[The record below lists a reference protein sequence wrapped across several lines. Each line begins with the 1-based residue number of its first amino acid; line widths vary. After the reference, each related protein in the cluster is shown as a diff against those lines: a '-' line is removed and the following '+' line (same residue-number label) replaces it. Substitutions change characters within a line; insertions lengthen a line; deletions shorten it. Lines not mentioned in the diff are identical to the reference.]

1 MAMAG
6 KTLDV
11 RALLSLRSG
20 LIVAIDEE
28 DAARSVAIAASV
40 AGGVDAI
47 KVGYPTVLA
56 AGIGIVGRLK
66 AAAGAPIVCD
76 FKVADIPPVAA
87 KIAARAV
94 DAGASAV
101 IAHAFAGSDSLQAVV
116 EAAHR
121 KGAAAIAVVE
131 MSHEGGKEFTQ
142 PAMDRLLDAALAVG
156 IDAVVAPA
164 TRPDRIRRVRSRA
177 PTLAILATGAGTQ
190 GGSAAEAAKA
200 GADFVIVGRS
210 VSQAKD
216 PAEAA
221 RAAAAE
227 IARGRAAR

>member
-1 MAMAG
+1 MATAG

-20 LIVAIDEE
+20 LIIAIDEE
-28 DAARSVAIAASV
+28 DTARSLEIASCV
-40 AGGVDAI
+40 AGVIDAV

-56 AGIGIVGRLK
+56 SGIGIVRRLK
-66 AAAGAPIVCD
+66 SAARAPVVCD
-76 FKVADIPPVAA
+76 FKIADIPPVVA

-94 DAGASAV
+94 DAGAAAV
-101 IAHAFAGSDSLQAVV
+101 IAHAFAGSDSLRAVV
-116 EAAHR
+116 ETAHR

-142 PAMDRLLDAALAVG
+142 PAMDGLLDAAMRAGVDG
-156 IDAVVAPA
+156 VVAPA

-177 PTLAILATGAGTQ
+177 PSLPILATGAGAQ
-190 GGSAAEAAKA
+190 GGSAFEAAKA

-210 VSQAKD
+210 VAQAKD
-216 PAEAA
+216 PAAA
-221 RAAAAE
+221 AKSCAAE
-227 IARGRAAR
+227 IARGRAQR